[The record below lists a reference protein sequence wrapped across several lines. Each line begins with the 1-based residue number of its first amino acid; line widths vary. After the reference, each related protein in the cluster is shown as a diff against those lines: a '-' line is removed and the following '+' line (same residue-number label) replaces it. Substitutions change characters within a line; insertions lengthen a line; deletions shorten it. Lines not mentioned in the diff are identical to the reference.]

1 MGEFGFC
8 PEAVRGFWAEQWCDL
23 SYTFKGAL
31 SARVDVG
38 VHKEKQWCDAGGLDW
53 SGSTGIGD
61 MKFNSEYI
69 LKVDKRLR
77 YVFTNREIR
86 NDVKVFG
93 LNSMFLHLLES
104 VAASVSGNRRKT
116 GEESKIWVALWKTS
130 MVLGL
135 VKTLSGLFW
144 DHFVFLDPISPPQ
157 THSFVK
163 F

>member
-1 MGEFGFC
+1 MTWSLG
-8 PEAVRGFWAEQWCDL
+8 V
-23 SYTFKGAL
+23 
-31 SARVDVG
+31 RVDVG
-38 VHKEKQWCDAGGLDW
+38 VHEEEQWYNDGGLDW
-53 SGSTGIGD
+53 SDNTGIGD

-69 LKVDKRLR
+69 LKVDKMLR

-93 LNSMFLHLLES
+93 LNSRFLHLPES
-104 VAASVSGNRRKT
+104 VAASVSGNQRKT
-116 GEESKIWVALWKTS
+116 DEGSKIWVALWKTS
-130 MVLGL
+130 MVLEL

-157 THSFVK
+157 THSFDK

>member
-1 MGEFGFC
+1 MTWSLG
-8 PEAVRGFWAEQWCDL
+8 V
-23 SYTFKGAL
+23 
-31 SARVDVG
+31 RVDVG
-38 VHKEKQWCDAGGLDW
+38 VHEEEQWYNDGGLDW
-53 SGSTGIGD
+53 SDNTGIGD

-69 LKVDKRLR
+69 LKVDKMLR

-93 LNSMFLHLLES
+93 LNSRFLHLPES
-104 VAASVSGNRRKT
+104 VAASVSGNQRKT
-116 GEESKIWVALWKTS
+116 DEGSKIWVALWKTS
-130 MVLGL
+130 MVLEL

-157 THSFVK
+157 THSFDT